1 MTLCFKGNVEVTHI
15 EKGNTI
21 EVTFEQAI
29 QGGFNTLVLTVDGN
43 ILSNEGFSDSDVS
56 YFVNFVKEHKKG
68 IVAESKGE
76 I

>member
-29 QGGFNTLVLTVDGN
+29 NGGFNTFV
-43 ILSNEGFSDSDVS
+43 ILINGTIVTNEGFSDSDVS

-68 IVAESKGE
+68 IIAESNGK